1 MDEAV
6 AEVTKEEEEEEEEE
20 KQVKVETKANQEVAW
35 PSKQKIVR

>member
-6 AEVTKEEEEEEEEE
+6 AEVTKEEEEEEEE

-35 PSKQKIVR
+35 PSRQKIVR